1 MKEVEIAVM
10 KTDTKEVCLMVQ
22 TPSTGFT
29 RGRPKNLNILLSRE
43 LARHLAAQII
53 EAAHD

>member
-1 MKEVEIAVM
+1 MKEVEIAVARVA
-10 KTDTKEVCLMVQ
+10 TGEVCLTVQ

-29 RGRPKNLNILLSRE
+29 RGRPKNLNILLSKE
-43 LARHLAAQII
+43 LARHLAAQIV